1 MQQPVRDYA
10 TKEFLQLRE
19 TMRVDEAL
27 QLIQHHRS
35 RTQTLIYFY
44 VVDAASR
51 LSVVFQTRA
60 LVAAEPEERLSEI
73 MIQRGISASRPT
85 ET

>member
-1 MQQPVRDYA
+1 MDASATHMQQPVRDYA

-27 QLIQHHRS
+27 QLIRHHRS

-44 VVDAASR
+44 VVK
-51 LSVVFQTRA
+51 TRN
-60 LVAAEPEERLSEI
+60 
-73 MIQRGISASRPT
+73 
-85 ET
+85 